1 MLMSNFDSITPL
13 PLDPELLG
21 RSLEK
26 LPVGVIEQVAHNWRE
41 IAPRR
46 LVGRASRRA
55 ALLCLAAA
63 AAQQKL
69 RPTR

>member
-1 MLMSNFDSITPL
+1 MLMSNLDSITPL

-46 LVGRASRRA
+46 LVG
-55 ALLCLAAA
+55 
-63 AAQQKL
+63 Q
-69 RPTR
+69 